1 MSAGRHHDASEI
13 IDASDTLDVFP
24 FMVPGAPST
33 SAQGEVSAYEVSGA
47 SNEVSG
53 TSRGDTWRTALR
65 AAVLAGMVGLLAPIA
80 ALGQSA
86 SVSAAPP
93 TPAVPAAAVDAGIER
108 TIEPLAVDR
117 QVIPEAVKLGEP
129 FVYRITVHHPP
140 GQRWELRTPRELGGY
155 ELIEQSRTRSDGKTE
170 STTTYLLKMA
180 LFELG
185 GHVLPALTF
194 DVVDATGAGVAR
206 IDGPDIE
213 GKSSLPKDAD
223 QLGAKLAD
231 IKPNEDVPVRS
242 WRLLWWLAA
251 ALAAAALIW
260 LGVRAWRTRPRR
272 PVPAA
277 PPLPL
282 EERTLLA
289 LATLESETLPERG
302 LQREFHFRLNGIV
315 RGYLGERFGF
325 DALECTSGELLREV
339 DKRALPGVDP
349 DGLRE
354 FVDQCDVARY
364 ARGEVPVPA
373 CAGALGYART
383 LVEVTRPRPPPSVAP
398 PGPPPGPGPEVARA

>member
-1 MSAGRHHDASEI
+1 MSAGRRHDPSDI
-13 IDASDTLDVFP
+13 IDASDTLDVSRSKLP
-24 FMVPGAPST
+24 WTPST
-33 SAQGEVSAYEVSGA
+33 SAQGEVSAYEVSG
-47 SNEVSG
+47 
-53 TSRGDTWRTALR
+53 TSRRDTSRRDTWGRVLR
-65 AAVLAGMVGLLAPIA
+65 AAVVAGMVGLLAAPTGA
-80 ALGQSA
+80 YGQSA
-86 SVSAAPP
+86 SASPAAPAA
-93 TPAVPAAAVDAGIER
+93 PAPVAAVDAGTER

-117 QVIPEAVKLGEP
+117 QVIPEAVRLGEP

-140 GQRWELRTPRELGGY
+140 GQRWELRTPRDLGGY

-185 GHVLPALTF
+185 GHVLPTLTF

>member
-1 MSAGRHHDASEI
+1 M
-13 IDASDTLDVFP
+13 TC
-24 FMVPGAPST
+24 
-33 SAQGEVSAYEVSGA
+33 
-47 SNEVSG
+47 
-53 TSRGDTWRTALR
+53 
-65 AAVLAGMVGLLAPIA
+65 LLAASPA

-86 SVSAAPP
+86 ALS
-93 TPAVPAAAVDAGIER
+93 AVPAPAAAPAVDAGPER
-108 TIEPLAVDR
+108 AVEPLSVDR

-140 GQRWELRTPRELGGY
+140 GQRWELRTPRDLGGY
-155 ELIEQSRTRSDGKTE
+155 ELVEQSRTRSDGKTE

-185 GHVLPALTF
+185 SHVLPTLTF

-242 WRLLWWLAA
+242 WRLLWWVVG
-251 ALAAAALIW
+251 ALAAAALFW
-260 LGVRAWRTRPRR
+260 FGLRAGRNRPRR
-272 PVPAA
+272 PVLAA

-282 EERTLLA
+282 DERTLQA
-289 LATLESETLPERG
+289 LAALEADGLPERG
-302 LQREFHFRLNGIV
+302 LQREFHFRLNGVV
-315 RGYLGERFGF
+315 RAYLGERFGF

-339 DKRALPGVDP
+339 DRRALPGVEP
-349 DGLRE
+349 DALRE

-373 CAGALGYART
+373 CASALAFARSV
-383 LVEVTRPRPPPSVAP
+383 VESTRPRPAPPVAP
-398 PGPPPGPGPEVARA
+398 AAPPPGPGSEVARP

>member
-13 IDASDTLDVFP
+13 IDASDTLDVFRSK
-24 FMVPGAPST
+24 VPGTPST
-33 SAQGEVSAYEVSGA
+33 SAQGDVSAYEVSAYEVSG
-47 SNEVSG
+47 
-53 TSRGDTWRTALR
+53 TSRRDMWGRLLR
-65 AAVLAGMVGLLAPIA
+65 AAVLAGMVGLLAAPTGA
-80 ALGQSA
+80 YGQSA
-86 SVSAAPP
+86 SASLAPPAAPAP
-93 TPAVPAAAVDAGIER
+93 VAAVDAGTER

-117 QVIPEAVKLGEP
+117 QVIPEAVRLGEP

-140 GQRWELRTPRELGGY
+140 GQRWELRTPRDLGGY

-383 LVEVTRPRPPPSVAP
+383 LVDVTRPRPPLPVAP
-398 PGPPPGPGPEVARA
+398 PEPPPGPGPEVARA

>member
-1 MSAGRHHDASEI
+1 MSAGRRHDTSEI
-13 IDASDTLDVFP
+13 IDASDTLDVSRSKLP
-24 FMVPGAPST
+24 WTPST
-33 SAQGEVSAYEVSGA
+33 SAQGEVSAYEVSG
-47 SNEVSG
+47 
-53 TSRGDTWRTALR
+53 TSRRDTSRRDTWGRVLR
-65 AAVLAGMVGLLAPIA
+65 AAVVAGMVGLLAAPTGA
-80 ALGQSA
+80 YGQSA
-86 SVSAAPP
+86 SASPAAPAA
-93 TPAVPAAAVDAGIER
+93 PAPVAAVDAGTER

-117 QVIPEAVKLGEP
+117 QVIPEAVRLGEP

-140 GQRWELRTPRELGGY
+140 GQRWELRTPRDLGGY

-185 GHVLPALTF
+185 GHVLPTLTF

-213 GKSSLPKDAD
+213 GKSSLPKDVD

-242 WRLLWWLAA
+242 WRLLWWLAGA
-251 ALAAAALIW
+251 VAAAALIW
-260 LGVRAWRTRPRR
+260 LGVRAWRARPRR

-282 EERTLLA
+282 EERSLLA

>member
-1 MSAGRHHDASEI
+1 VSAGRQRDASE
-13 IDASDTLDVFP
+13 TLDVLP
-24 FMVPGAPST
+24 PG
-33 SAQGEVSAYEVSGA
+33 GEVLAD
-47 SNEVSG
+47 EVSG
-53 TSRGDTWRTALR
+53 TSRRR
-65 AAVLAGMVGLLAPIA
+65 AAVLVGMVGLLAAPIFA
-80 ALGQSA
+80 YGQSA
-86 SVSAAPP
+86 TPPTPTAAPP
-93 TPAVPAAAVDAGIER
+93 AAAAAATADAGTER

-129 FVYRITVHHPP
+129 FVYRLTVHHPP
-140 GQRWELRTPRELGGY
+140 GQRWELRTPRDLGGY

-185 GHVLPALTF
+185 AHVLPTLTF
-194 DVVDATGAGVAR
+194 DVVDATGGGVAR

-213 GKSSLPKDAD
+213 AKSSLPKDAD

-231 IKPNEDVPVRS
+231 IKPNEDVPIRS
-242 WRLLWWLAA
+242 WRLLWWVVG
-251 ALAAAALIW
+251 ALAAAALLW
-260 LGVRAWRTRPRR
+260 LGLRAWRKRPRR
-272 PVPAA
+272 PVLAA

-282 EERTLLA
+282 NERTLQA
-289 LATLESETLPERG
+289 LAALEAEGLPERG
-302 LQREFHFRLNGIV
+302 LQREFHFRLNGLV

-339 DKRALPGVDP
+339 DRRALPGVDP

-354 FVDQCDVARY
+354 FADQCDVARY

-373 CAGALGYART
+373 CASALSFARS
-383 LVEVTRPRPPPSVAP
+383 LVEATRPRPAELEAP
-398 PGPPPGPGPEVARA
+398 PAPPPGPESEVARA

>member
-1 MSAGRHHDASEI
+1 
-13 IDASDTLDVFP
+13 V
-24 FMVPGAPST
+24 
-33 SAQGEVSAYEVSGA
+33 
-47 SNEVSG
+47 
-53 TSRGDTWRTALR
+53 
-65 AAVLAGMVGLLAPIA
+65 VLAGVLALLSAPFA
-80 ALGQSA
+80 AHGQA
-86 SVSAAPP
+86 
-93 TPAVPAAAVDAGIER
+93 PAADVDAGTEK
-108 TIEPLAVDR
+108 TVEPLSVDR
-117 QVIPEAVKLGEP
+117 QVIPAAVKLGEP

-140 GQRWELRTPRELGGY
+140 GQRWELRTPRDLGGY
-155 ELIEQSRTRSDGKTE
+155 ELVEQSRTRSDGKTE

-185 GHVLPALTF
+185 SHVLPTLTF

-242 WRLLWWLAA
+242 WRLLWWVVG

-260 LGVRAWRTRPRR
+260 FGLRAWRNRPRR
-272 PVPAA
+272 PVLAA

-282 EERTLLA
+282 DERTLQA
-289 LATLESETLPERG
+289 LAALEADGLPERG

-315 RGYLGERFGF
+315 RAYLGERFGF

-339 DKRALPGVDP
+339 DRRALPGVDP
-349 DGLRE
+349 DSLRE

-373 CAGALGYART
+373 CASALSFARSV
-383 LVEVTRPRPPPSVAP
+383 VESTRPRPAPPVAP
-398 PGPPPGPGPEVARA
+398 PAPPPGPGSEVARP